1 MPQPPS
7 SSPEHPE
14 PTEQPL
20 FRPTSPDRT
29 ADQHSAPPPYPH
41 QATSRQPS
49 APPPYPDQPASRQQS
64 APPLY
69 PDQPAPPYPQAAQR
83 PPRYPGTPQPPTYPD
98 SPQPSAHPSLT
109 EPPASSG
116 TAEEPR
122 YPGAPQTSASAH
134 ATQPPPYPGTTQTSA
149 SPRAPQEPQYPS
161 TAQTRTHPGTVQE
174 PQYPA
179 TAQTP
184 AYPDSAAPPQYPGA
198 AQPPAYPDPTPPPQY
213 PGAAQPPAY
222 PGAPP
227 NQFQPPTHPDATPNQ
242 PQPHPPHQTQ
252 PPAYPGAASP
262 QPPPYPQA
270 AAQSTAQP
278 IPPQYAP
285 PQQPPATPT
294 PPPCAPPTASPASAA
309 PPAPAAAH
317 PHHISTD
324 RGRVHISAHQRR
336 TDATAVGNLL
346 LYLPNF
352 LCSLLVVSMFS
363 LFFGDLAFLVII
375 AWILSG
381 ALVFHRPT
389 ESAIARR
396 LLHLRHPTP
405 QERAKLEPVWREVTA
420 RAGVEGR
427 NYELWVEDSDG
438 LNAVAAAGHIVGVTR
453 FAMNELPN
461 GELAAVMAHEL
472 GHHVGGHAWSG
483 LLGYWYAQPG
493 RLAWRFLRAFSVIVF
508 KVSRAFSCFGVGLV
522 VLVLGGIAMATIST
536 LYGLPLLILGVPYAL
551 AAVGRRAEL
560 RADEHAA
567 ALGFAPMLAS
577 VLDKLHQEE
586 QRQTAA
592 LAALNNGVAPE
603 ESPLSKLLS
612 SHPDHHTRLHHLQ
625 PYLQQ
630 QQR

>member
-7 SSPEHPE
+7 SPPEHPDPSAQPPAPPTYPE
-14 PTEQPL
+14 PSAPAQAPPTYPDQTAPA
-20 FRPTSPDRT
+20 PTSPTYPDPT
-29 ADQHSAPPPYPH
+29 AQAPPACSGLTAQPPTSPAYPG
-41 QATSRQPS
+41 
-49 APPPYPDQPASRQQS
+49 
-64 APPLY
+64 
-69 PDQPAPPYPQAAQR
+69 QPAPSYPQAPHTPQAPQAPQAPQEPSYPDPAAQ
-83 PPRYPGTPQPPTYPD
+83 QPPTYPG
-98 SPQPSAHPSLT
+98 SAP
-109 EPPASSG
+109 
-116 TAEEPR
+116 
-122 YPGAPQTSASAH
+122 
-134 ATQPPPYPGTTQTSA
+134 
-149 SPRAPQEPQYPS
+149 
-161 TAQTRTHPGTVQE
+161 
-174 PQYPA
+174 
-179 TAQTP
+179 
-184 AYPDSAAPPQYPGA
+184 
-198 AQPPAYPDPTPPPQY
+198 
-213 PGAAQPPAY
+213 
-222 PGAPP
+222 
-227 NQFQPPTHPDATPNQ
+227 
-242 PQPHPPHQTQ
+242 TQ
-252 PPAYPGAASP
+252 PPAHPGAAP
-262 QPPPYPQA
+262 TQPPPYPQA
-270 AAQSTAQP
+270 TAQP

-285 PQQPPATPT
+285 PQQPPTTAT
-294 PPPCAPPTASPASAA
+294 APAA
-309 PPAPAAAH
+309 PPAPPAPPTAH
-317 PHHISTD
+317 PHHIPTD

-363 LFFGDLAFLVII
+363 LFFGDLAFLVIT
-375 AWILSG
+375 AWVLSG

-389 ESAIARR
+389 ESALARR
-396 LLHLRHPTP
+396 LLHLRYPTP

-493 RLAWRFLRAFSVIVF
+493 RIAWRVLRALSVVVF
-508 KVSRAFSCFGVGLV
+508 KVSRAFSCFGIGFV
-522 VLVLGGIAMATIST
+522 VLILGSIAMATIST

-567 ALGFAPMLAS
+567 ALGFAPMLAA
-577 VLDKLHQEE
+577 VLGKLHQEE

-592 LAALNNGVAPE
+592 LAALNGGVPPE

-612 SHPDHHTRLHHLQ
+612 SHPDYYTRLHHLQ

-630 QQR
+630 QH

>member
-1 MPQPPS
+1 MTQPPS
-7 SSPEHPE
+7 SPPEYPE
-14 PTEQPL
+14 PSAH
-20 FRPTSPDRT
+20 SPV
-29 ADQHSAPPPYPH
+29 PPPYPE
-41 QATSRQPS
+41 
-49 APPPYPDQPASRQQS
+49 
-64 APPLY
+64 
-69 PDQPAPPYPQAAQR
+69 QPAPAYPEAAQ
-83 PPRYPGTPQPPTYPD
+83 Q
-98 SPQPSAHPSLT
+98 
-109 EPPASSG
+109 
-116 TAEEPR
+116 
-122 YPGAPQTSASAH
+122 
-134 ATQPPPYPGTTQTSA
+134 
-149 SPRAPQEPQYPS
+149 
-161 TAQTRTHPGTVQE
+161 
-174 PQYPA
+174 
-179 TAQTP
+179 
-184 AYPDSAAPPQYPGA
+184 PPQYPGA
-198 AQPPAYPDPTPPPQY
+198 AHPTTYPNPAQPPPYPHAQPPTHADTPPPPHSPNPAQPPPYPNPAPPPSY
-213 PGAAQPPAY
+213 PGAPQPPQHSDAAQPPSY
-222 PGAPP
+222 PNPA
-227 NQFQPPTHPDATPNQ
+227 QPP
-242 PQPHPPHQTQ
+242 PHPGSTPTPAPTQ
-252 PPAYPGAASP
+252 PLVYPAAAP
-262 QPPPYPQA
+262 TQPPPPYPQA
-270 AAQSTAQP
+270 ADPP
-278 IPPQYAP
+278 IPPQYTP
-285 PQQPPATPT
+285 PQQPPTT
-294 PPPCAPPTASPASAA
+294 ASAA
-309 PPAPAAAH
+309 PTTFPTPPGPPTEH
-317 PHHISTD
+317 PHHIPTD

-389 ESAIARR
+389 ESALARR
-396 LLHLRHPTP
+396 LLHLRYPTP

-493 RLAWRFLRAFSVIVF
+493 RIAWRVLRALSVIVF
-508 KVSRAFSCFGVGLV
+508 KVSRAFSCFGVGFVL
-522 VLVLGGIAMATIST
+522 LVLGSIAMATVST

-567 ALGFAPMLAS
+567 ALGFAPMLAA

-586 QRQTAA
+586 QRRTAT
-592 LAALNNGVAPE
+592 LAALNGGVPPE

-612 SHPDHHTRLHHLQ
+612 SHPDYHTRLHHLQ
-625 PYLQQ
+625 PYLH